1 MNLTELQKRFL
12 TALFL
17 IPFAIF
23 MISYSKKIFLIFLL
37 SFLFFSFY
45 EWFKLN
51 KKKVSL
57 ISLLGFIFISISIY
71 FAYFLRGNDGHS
83 ILEFIL
89 IIFICIFSDVGGFFF
104 GKAFGGKKITKI
116 SPNKTYSGMYGSFIF
131 SILPILILYFYNQ
144 NLLIFNNIVLSWKNI
159 FFCILFSLIC
169 QLGDITVSFFKR
181 RKKIKDTG
189 KLLPGHG
196 GLLDRID
203 GLIFVIVFSGI
214 LKILNI
220 I

>member
-37 SFLFFSFY
+37 SVLFFSFY

-159 FFCILFSLIC
+159 FFCILFSLTC